1 MGRKVDAYLLAQEI
15 RKKAITKLGV
25 LDLNKS
31 ADIVS
36 KRIGKNI
43 KLLNNDLSSIEKI
56 RKQKLSACVINEK
69 DNIKIVTDSNDSPS
83 KQRFTVAN
91 ELGNLLLNFDQK
103 KIQNNDDLK
112 IEYIQEID
120 DDSLQGVN
128 EFASELLIPSKE
140 MKKMAKNG
148 YSTYSIANKFGY
160 QFHQLIIKC
169 LKLRMDFNSY
179 GRKKYIRC

>member
-15 RKKAITKLGV
+15 RKKAITKSGV

-43 KLLNNDLSSIEKI
+43 KLLNNDLSSIEEI

-103 KIQNNDDLK
+103 KFQNNDDLK

-148 YSTYSIANKFGY
+148 YSTYSIANKFGVSIPSIDY
-160 QFHQLIIKC
+160 KMFKIKNG
-169 LKLRMDFNSY
+169 F
-179 GRKKYIRC
+179 

>member
-1 MGRKVDAYLLAQEI
+1 MRKKDSAYLLAQEI
-15 RKKAITKLGV
+15 RKKATTSSGM
-25 LDLNKS
+25 LDLNKT

-36 KRIGKNI
+36 KRIGKKI
-43 KLLNNDLSSIEKI
+43 ELLNNDLSSIEELQNK
-56 RKQKLSACVINEK
+56 KLSACIINEK

-91 ELGNLLLNFDQK
+91 ELGNLLLNFNQK
-103 KIQNNDDLK
+103 KSQNNDDLK
-112 IEYIQEID
+112 IDYIREID

-148 YSTYSIANKFGY
+148 YSTYSIANKFGVSIPSIDY
-160 QFHQLIIKC
+160 KMFKIKSG
-169 LKLRMDFNSY
+169 F
-179 GRKKYIRC
+179 